1 MTLRLVTDSIA
12 DDLRALDLTLARYER
27 FGLIDPDWSRSR
39 AILTAIQSG
48 TPQDA
53 LRAAAAG
60 AEAAVQLLRSA
71 ADAVT
76 DASRGEAAWFADEL
90 LQHVARVTKC
100 AEVASR

>member
-1 MTLRLVTDSIA
+1 
-12 DDLRALDLTLARYER
+12 
-27 FGLIDPDWSRSR
+27 
-39 AILTAIQSG
+39 
-48 TPQDA
+48 

-90 LQHVARVTKC
+90 LQHVAGVTKC